1 MKFFKLGIISSALL
15 LLLTGCNID
24 SQSPEQLIKHTPV
37 YDKDNYELYKQIEK
51 TLPNTDSSLILP
63 GNSREVG
70 KINRVDLNKDGL
82 EDVVVL
88 RKKSEFN
95 EQNKKDEKNQVGF
108 TILTKGFNGK
118 YIEKDTILEEGNSI
132 SYINFY
138 DLDSDGIKEIVLVT
152 KSDEKSNLHIYEYQN
167 DKIQKNYTLNPT
179 WINNHTN
186 FTDIK
191 VVIDYIDEDDTLDM
205 LILNYDQVNS
215 KVYINLCNYNG
226 ILNIKGWVSIDDVKN
241 LDKLYIKI
249 GNIDK
254 YKKGIIID
262 YQRLKDNNYN
272 TQLLY
277 IDNDNLKKV
286 FENDYKELIK
296 PYYIEPE
303 DIDND
308 KIIEI
313 PKVSGDSSIYN
324 LNSAAN
330 VNWYKWNGK
339 IDKEASVVF
348 VNQVYYN
355 YTYNYKFLVPNNLVN
370 KLHIEQESKSE
381 SAVFKFYYFDNSKKV
396 KNLFTLVVLT
406 KNSVEGSKNQ
416 SNKASVIV
424 GENYDF
430 TFNLFKEDIKELD
443 RLGITTE
450 KLIDCFS
457 LIY

>member
-355 YTYNYKFLVPNNLVN
+355 YTYRTGK
-370 KLHIEQESKSE
+370 
-381 SAVFKFYYFDNSKKV
+381 
-396 KNLFTLVVLT
+396 
-406 KNSVEGSKNQ
+406 
-416 SNKASVIV
+416 
-424 GENYDF
+424 
-430 TFNLFKEDIKELD
+430 
-443 RLGITTE
+443 
-450 KLIDCFS
+450 
-457 LIY
+457 